1 MRENGTSI
9 KSISRELSMS
19 RKSVRKYLRAEPKG
33 KQNRKKGS
41 KLDPYREKIPALI
54 DEHNLSVV
62 RILEG
67 SRKIGYDGGY
77 TILKEYCHELR
88 KDRRIHAVYTYET
101 DPGKQSQVDFGEFG
115 YIDIDGKRR
124 KLYAFSMILGYSK
137 MRYVEFTID
146 ISTENVIRMHLNVF
160 SFYGGFT
167 DTILYDNMKQVV
179 IDRKI
184 KKPSGTYLAE
194 VESVWE
200 NGKTRQKV
208 IRYIGKEVEGKPV
221 KRIASSSVRVKAV
234 KRHLDIEIINRIT
247 AELGITDLRPG
258 ILAMVYSQL
267 LDRPSINGMEE
278 WLSHT
283 DMLGILGA
291 DCMSTSVLYDALEEL
306 EEMDFSP
313 IEASL
318 SSIFS
323 SIDEKNAVI
332 VDITDTYFE
341 GKSMSGDPRRG
352 REEKVKKL
360 MQIALAVTE
369 KHGFPLFHRTY
380 GGNISGRRI
389 FREMISILRERGYE
403 STIMDRGF
411 YSRRNIKDA
420 LNLNVRIICGV
431 IKDAE
436 FRKIL
441 QEMQKDLIY
450 RKENRIELKTTHVY
464 AKSMDF
470 MSGKIIMVYN
480 PMLESISREQGG
492 NTTMSIQGMRK

>member
-1 MRENGTSI
+1 MCMMYI
-9 KSISRELSMS
+9 VYIMS
-19 RKSVRKYLRAEPKG
+19 F
-33 KQNRKKGS
+33 
-41 KLDPYREKIPALI
+41 I
-54 DEHNLSVV
+54 
-62 RILEG
+62 
-67 SRKIGYDGGY
+67 
-77 TILKEYCHELR
+77 
-88 KDRRIHAVYTYET
+88 
-101 DPGKQSQVDFGEFG
+101 
-115 YIDIDGKRR
+115 
-124 KLYAFSMILGYSK
+124 
-137 MRYVEFTID
+137 
-146 ISTENVIRMHLNVF
+146 
-160 SFYGGFT
+160 
-167 DTILYDNMKQVV
+167 
-179 IDRKI
+179 RKI

-221 KRIASSSVRVKAV
+221 RRIASSSVKVKAV
-234 KRHLDIEIINRIT
+234 KRHLDIEIINRIA
-247 AELGITDLRPG
+247 AELGITVLRPE

-283 DMLGILGA
+283 DMLEILGV
-291 DCMSTSVLYDALEEL
+291 DCMSTSMLYDALEEL

-332 VDITDTYFE
+332 IDITDTYFE
-341 GKSMSGDPRRG
+341 GESMGGDPRRG
-352 REEKVKKL
+352 KEEKVKKL

-420 LNLNVRIICGV
+420 LNLNVSIICGV

-441 QEMQKDLIY
+441 LEMQKDLIY
-450 RKENRIELKTTHVY
+450 RKENRIELKNTHVY

-480 PMLESISREQGG
+480 PMLESIRREHYYEHSGDEEIASLLG
-492 NTTMSIQGMRK
+492 YSLVYHNTSLSDRDVVRKYYAKDTVERVFRQMKGIISLRPVRVWPLSHVYGHIKVCYLAYAILTMLQHRIEGTGMSGSDALELLSHGYRVHLMDSESGLEWKAEVELSKKQEEIRNLVYKSQ